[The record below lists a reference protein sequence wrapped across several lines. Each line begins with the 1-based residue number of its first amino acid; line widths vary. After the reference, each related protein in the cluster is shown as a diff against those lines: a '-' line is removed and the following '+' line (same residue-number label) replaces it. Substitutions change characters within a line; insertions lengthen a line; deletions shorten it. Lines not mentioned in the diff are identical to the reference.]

1 MALDFTDLLGSMI
14 QSCLSSST
22 GSRVSNAGG
31 GIQDLLGSLM
41 GGGQSVLSRAG
52 QAMGGGDNLAATG
65 IGALLGALTGK
76 SSSTTLNSVG
86 GGLMGLLGMMAYKAL
101 TSPSAKDLA
110 SSATDAMKKYT
121 QQTPQQK
128 SNDAEIILTAMI
140 DAAKSDG
147 QVDSDEVS
155 RIMGNLKNT
164 GVGQEGINFIISK
177 LQAPMETNKILA
189 AVKGRPDL
197 AVQVYSASLMAIE
210 VDTQAE
216 KNYLDKLAKSMG
228 LSAEVVRNIE
238 QMSGVRA

>member
-14 QSCLSSST
+14 QSGLSSST

-110 SSATDAMKKYT
+110 SSATDAVKKYT